1 MSIPKDLKYSP
12 THEWVRLESD
22 GTASI
27 GITHHAQ
34 EQLGD
39 IVFVEL
45 PEKGSVLKKGDEC
58 GVVESVKAAADL
70 YTPISGQVVA
80 VNPELESAPEKVNQD
95 AYAAWLFRVQPG
107 NANELGELLD
117 ASAYSAVVD
126 ADSK

>member
-1 MSIPKDLKYSP
+1 
-12 THEWVRLESD
+12 
-22 GTASI
+22 
-27 GITHHAQ
+27 
-34 EQLGD
+34 
-39 IVFVEL
+39 
-45 PEKGSVLKKGDEC
+45 
-58 GVVESVKAAADL
+58 VKAAADL

-107 NANELGELLD
+107 NTNELGELLD